1 MPPPLHPLL
10 MSSSGRLPLGAIPR
24 KGGTLFRVWA
34 PNAQAVELLLEP
46 SGATAQMKFVGSGYF
61 EYFAAGVQAG
71 DRYRYRLDGGDA
83 FPDPASRFQ
92 PEGVHGPSMVIAP
105 GGYVWHDEGWKGVAQ
120 EELVF
125 YELHVGTFSPEGTFA
140 GVQERL
146 EHLKGLGVTAVEL
159 MPVADFPGRWN
170 WGYDHAAL
178 YAPSRAYGMPDDL
191 RDLVD
196 VAHDLGMAVFL
207 DVIYNHLGPDGAY
220 VAAFAPM
227 FTGKHHTPWGDA
239 INLDDRYSE
248 GVRHLFIDNALYWL
262 REFHFDGLRLDATN
276 ALKDDSA
283 VHFLAE
289 LAEAVDAFDQGPPRL
304 LFAEDHRNLSTL
316 VLPRRQGGYGLD
328 GVWVDDFHHQVR
340 NLTAGDVESYYAAY
354 AGTTA
359 KDIAATLR
367 QGWFYT
373 GQRNPATGEPRGT
386 DPSDV
391 RPDQCVFCIQ
401 NHDQIGNRAQGN
413 RLSDDV
419 APEVFRAASA
429 LLLFAPELPLL
440 FMGQEWAAS
449 APFQFFT
456 DHNEELGRL
465 VTEGRKKEFEK
476 FSGFGGQDVPDPQD
490 EATFR
495 RSKLD
500 WDELDRGGHA
510 GVLKLYRDLLHLRK
524 DLGGDFEVV
533 VHGDQALVLQ
543 RGPHLL
549 LLTLGRPVV
558 LPLPEEAEV
567 LLHTEADVYAPDV
580 EPPEVADGEVRFCR
594 AGALVARL
602 PSE

>member
-1 MPPPLHPLL
+1 
-10 MSSSGRLPLGAIPR
+10 MSSSGRLPLGALTR

-46 SGATAQMKFVGSGYF
+46 SGDAVQMKFVGSGYF
-61 EYFAAGVQAG
+61 EHFAAGVQAG
-71 DRYRYRLDGGDA
+71 DRYRYRPDGGDA
-83 FPDPASRFQ
+83 LPDPASRFQ
-92 PEGVHGPSMVIAP
+92 PEGVHNPSMVINPAQ
-105 GGYVWHDEGWKGVAQ
+105 YVWHDEDWKGIAQ
-120 EELVF
+120 EDLIF

-146 EHLKGLGVTAVEL
+146 EHLKNLGVTAIEL

-196 VAHDLGMAVFL
+196 VAHDLGLAVFL

-220 VAAFAPM
+220 VAAFAPI
-227 FTGKHHTPWGDA
+227 FTKKHRTPWGDA
-239 INLDDRYSE
+239 VNLDDRYSD

-262 REFHFDGLRLDATN
+262 REFHIDGLRLDATN

-283 VHFLAE
+283 THFLAD
-289 LAEAVDAFDQGPPRL
+289 LADAVHAFDEGPRRL
-304 LFAEDHRNLSTL
+304 LVAEDHRNLNTL
-316 VLPRRQGGYGLD
+316 VLPRHQGGYGID
-328 GVWVDDFHHQVR
+328 AVWVDDFHHQVR

-359 KDIAATLR
+359 ADIVATLQ

-373 GQRNPATGEPRGT
+373 GQKNPVTGEPRGT

-391 RPDQCVFCIQ
+391 RLDQCVFAIQ

-419 APEVFRAASA
+419 PPEVFRAASA

-440 FMGQEWAAS
+440 FMGQEWAANT
-449 APFQFFT
+449 PFQFFT

-465 VTEGRKKEFEK
+465 VTEGRKKEFGK
-476 FSGFGGQDVPDPQD
+476 FSGFSEQDVPDPQN

-495 RSKLD
+495 RSRLD
-500 WDELDRGGHA
+500 WEELKQPGHA
-510 GVLKLYRDLLHLRK
+510 KMLTLYQDLLRLREG
-524 DLGGDFEVV
+524 LSGDFKAEA
-533 VHGDQALVLQ
+533 HGDHALVLR
-543 RGPHLL
+543 RGEHVLL
-549 LLTLGRPVV
+549 VSLGRSATA
-558 LPLPEEAEV
+558 LPLPDDAEPV
-567 LLHTEADVYAPDV
+567 LHTEADVYAVDGRPPQV
-580 EPPEVADGEVRFCR
+580 EDGEIYFKR
-594 AGALVARL
+594 AGALIARL
-602 PSE
+602 PTS